1 MITLNQSAM
10 SLYNKIKN
18 TFNPPPSLKGEDW
31 LLPSDD
37 LFDSIESSIQNDQ
50 KKKNRGIW
58 VWLLSLLFISGTL
71 TYLLTSNNT
80 NIGGIVLT
88 NNGDTSNHTTS
99 KSSVVRIFDVNKL
112 NSKNLFSKVG
122 SDNKEIATSIIE
134 YNVEKSSTDLTIPFI
149 SSTSDKTT
157 SVPVLEKS
165 FNLNTRTNRRDRD
178 LENLAFTAVIGS
190 NTADIEKSLTVKTKK
205 ISNNL
210 ARIAS
215 INCSLVQKKVS
226 PFFHDFSYIRNEDFN
241 QESVWRI
248 KFSSGSSNWNFSLN
262 NNYLTSLDPA
272 DFRFSKGLGYF
283 IELSIEKMLSQRLS
297 VGVSGLIESSSFNSG
312 HNSIIDY
319 NINNET
325 EHQMNQF
332 DVIMASPLG
341 FLESNIVV
349 ARSTDANEHTDLI
362 IDLNNSHSITNID
375 FGFYAQIEILQYRN
389 FSLSN
394 QSGIGF
400 NYLSNITNSLDHFST
415 SETGFISH
423 SSEILNNQSHLNL
436 LRSYINIGINLEYK
450 FSRSICFGVNHQF
463 RQDFNPIYS
472 DGDFSTLISRQ
483 LSGFYV
489 KKSF

>member
-1 MITLNQSAM
+1 M
-10 SLYNKIKN
+10 
-18 TFNPPPSLKGEDW
+18 
-31 LLPSDD
+31 
-37 LFDSIESSIQNDQ
+37 
-50 KKKNRGIW
+50 
-58 VWLLSLLFISGTL
+58 
-71 TYLLTSNNT
+71 
-80 NIGGIVLT
+80 
-88 NNGDTSNHTTS
+88 
-99 KSSVVRIFDVNKL
+99 
-112 NSKNLFSKVG
+112 
-122 SDNKEIATSIIE
+122 
-134 YNVEKSSTDLTIPFI
+134 
-149 SSTSDKTT
+149 
-157 SVPVLEKS
+157 
-165 FNLNTRTNRRDRD
+165 
-178 LENLAFTAVIGS
+178 
-190 NTADIEKSLTVKTKK
+190 
-205 ISNNL
+205 
-210 ARIAS
+210 
-215 INCSLVQKKVS
+215 
-226 PFFHDFSYIRNEDFN
+226 
-241 QESVWRI
+241 
-248 KFSSGSSNWNFSLN
+248 
-262 NNYLTSLDPA
+262 
-272 DFRFSKGLGYF
+272 GYF
-283 IELSIEKMLSQRLS
+283 VELSVEKMLGQRLS

-349 ARSTDANEHTDLI
+349 ARSTDANEHTDLT
-362 IDLNNSHSITNID
+362 IDLNNSHSTTNID
-375 FGFYAQIEILQYRN
+375 FGLYAQIEILQYRN

-423 SSEILNNQSHLNL
+423 SSEILKNQSHLNL

-450 FSRSICFGVNHQF
+450 FSRSICLGVNHQF

>member
-1 MITLNQSAM
+1 MITHNQSTM
-10 SLYNKIKN
+10 SLYKKIKN

-37 LFDSIESSIQNDQ
+37 LFESIESSIQNDQ

-58 VWLLSLLFISGTL
+58 VWLLSLLLISGTL
-71 TYLLTSNNT
+71 SYLLTNT
-80 NIGGIVLT
+80 NIGGNLLT
-88 NNGDTSNHTTS
+88 NKGNTEYHTTS
-99 KSSVVRIFDVNKL
+99 KRSFVRINDVNKL

-134 YNVEKSSTDLTIPFI
+134 YNVEKSTTDLTIPFI

-157 SVPVLEKS
+157 SVSVLEKS

-190 NTADIEKSLTVKTKK
+190 NTANIEKSLTVKTKK

-215 INCSLVQKKVS
+215 INCSLIRKKVP
-226 PFFHDFSYIRNEDFN
+226 PFFHEFSYIPNEDVN
-241 QESVWRI
+241 QASDWRI

-272 DFRFSKGLGYF
+272 DFRFSKGMGYF
-283 IELSIEKMLSQRLS
+283 VELSVEKMLSQRLS

-349 ARSTDANEHTDLI
+349 ARSTDANEHTDLT
-362 IDLNNSHSITNID
+362 IDLNNSHSTTNID
-375 FGFYAQIEILQYRN
+375 FGLYAQIEIFQYRN

-423 SSEILNNQSHLNL
+423 SSEILKNQSHLNL

-450 FSRSICFGVNHQF
+450 FSRSICLGVNHQF

>member
-1 MITLNQSAM
+1 MITHNQSTM
-10 SLYNKIKN
+10 SLYKKIKN

-37 LFDSIESSIQNDQ
+37 LFESIESSIQNDQ

-58 VWLLSLLFISGTL
+58 VWLLSLLLISGTL
-71 TYLLTSNNT
+71 SYLLTNT
-80 NIGGIVLT
+80 NIGGNLLT
-88 NNGDTSNHTTS
+88 NKGNTEYHTTS
-99 KSSVVRIFDVNKL
+99 KRSFVRINDVNKL

-134 YNVEKSSTDLTIPFI
+134 YNVEKSTTDLTIPFI

-157 SVPVLEKS
+157 SVSVLEKS

-215 INCSLVQKKVS
+215 INCSLIQKKVP
-226 PFFHDFSYIRNEDFN
+226 PFFHEFSYIRNEDVN
-241 QESVWRI
+241 QVSDWRI

-272 DFRFSKGLGYF
+272 DFRFSKGMGYF
-283 IELSIEKMLSQRLS
+283 VELSVEKMLSQRLS

-325 EHQMNQF
+325 EHQMNKF

-349 ARSTDANEHTDLI
+349 ARSTDANEHTDLT
-362 IDLNNSHSITNID
+362 IDLNNSHSTTNID
-375 FGFYAQIEILQYRN
+375 FGLYAQIEIFQYRN

-415 SETGFISH
+415 SENGFISH
-423 SSEILNNQSHLNL
+423 SSEILKNQSHLNL

-450 FSRSICFGVNHQF
+450 FSRSICLGVNHQF

>member
-1 MITLNQSAM
+1 MITHNQSTM
-10 SLYNKIKN
+10 SLYKKIKN

-37 LFDSIESSIQNDQ
+37 LFESIESSIQNDQ
-50 KKKNRGIW
+50 KKENSGIW
-58 VWLLSLLFISGTL
+58 VWLLSLLLISGTL
-71 TYLLTSNNT
+71 SYLLTNT
-80 NIGGIVLT
+80 NIGGNLLT
-88 NNGDTSNHTTS
+88 NKGNTEYHTTS
-99 KSSVVRIFDVNKL
+99 KSSFVRINDVNKL

-134 YNVEKSSTDLTIPFI
+134 YNVEKSTTDLTIPFI

-157 SVPVLEKS
+157 SVSVLEKS

-215 INCSLVQKKVS
+215 INCSLIQKKVS
-226 PFFHDFSYIRNEDFN
+226 PFFHEFSYIRNEDVN
-241 QESVWRI
+241 QASDWRI
-248 KFSSGSSNWNFSLN
+248 KFSSGSSNWKFSLN
-262 NNYLTSLDPA
+262 NNYLTSLNPA
-272 DFRFSKGLGYF
+272 DFRFSKGMGLF
-283 IELSIEKMLSQRLS
+283 VELSVEKMLSQRLS

-325 EHQMNQF
+325 EHQMNKF

-349 ARSTDANEHTDLI
+349 ARSTDAIEHTDLT
-362 IDLNNSHSITNID
+362 IDLNNSHSTTNID

-400 NYLSNITNSLDHFST
+400 NYLSDITNSLDHFST

-423 SSEILNNQSHLNL
+423 SSEILKNQSHLNL
-436 LRSYINIGINLEYK
+436 LRSYINIGFNLEYK
-450 FSRSICFGVNHQF
+450 YSRSICLGVNHQF

>member
-1 MITLNQSAM
+1 MITHNQSTM
-10 SLYNKIKN
+10 SLYKKIKN

-37 LFDSIESSIQNDQ
+37 LFESIESSIQIDQ

-58 VWLLSLLFISGTL
+58 VWLLSLLLISGTL
-71 TYLLTSNNT
+71 SYLLTNT
-80 NIGGIVLT
+80 NIGGNLLT
-88 NNGDTSNHTTS
+88 NKGNTEYHTTS
-99 KSSVVRIFDVNKL
+99 KRSFVRINDVNKL

-134 YNVEKSSTDLTIPFI
+134 YNVEKSTTDLTIPFI

-157 SVPVLEKS
+157 SVSVLEKS

-215 INCSLVQKKVS
+215 INCSLIRKKVP
-226 PFFHDFSYIRNEDFN
+226 PFFHEFSYIPNEDVN
-241 QESVWRI
+241 QASDWRI

-272 DFRFSKGLGYF
+272 DFRFSKGMGYF
-283 IELSIEKMLSQRLS
+283 VELSVEKMLSQRLS

-325 EHQMNQF
+325 EHQMNKF

-349 ARSTDANEHTDLI
+349 ARSTDANEHTDLT
-362 IDLNNSHSITNID
+362 IDLNNSHSTTNID
-375 FGFYAQIEILQYRN
+375 FGLYAQIEILQYRN

-423 SSEILNNQSHLNL
+423 SSEILKNQSHLNL

-450 FSRSICFGVNHQF
+450 FSRSICLGVNHQF

>member
-1 MITLNQSAM
+1 MITHNQSTM
-10 SLYNKIKN
+10 SLYKKIKN

-37 LFDSIESSIQNDQ
+37 LFESIESSIQIDQ

-58 VWLLSLLFISGTL
+58 VWLLSLLLISGTL
-71 TYLLTSNNT
+71 SYLLTNT
-80 NIGGIVLT
+80 NIGGNLLT
-88 NNGDTSNHTTS
+88 NKGNTEYHTTS
-99 KSSVVRIFDVNKL
+99 KSSFVRINDVNKL

-134 YNVEKSSTDLTIPFI
+134 YNVEKSTTDLTIPFI

-157 SVPVLEKS
+157 SVSVLEKS

-190 NTADIEKSLTVKTKK
+190 NTANIEKSLTVKTKK

-215 INCSLVQKKVS
+215 INCSLIRKKVP
-226 PFFHDFSYIRNEDFN
+226 PFFHEFSYIPNEDVN
-241 QESVWRI
+241 QASDWRI

-272 DFRFSKGLGYF
+272 DFRFSKGMGYF
-283 IELSIEKMLSQRLS
+283 VELSVEKMLGQRLS

-349 ARSTDANEHTDLI
+349 ARSTDANEHTDLT
-362 IDLNNSHSITNID
+362 IDLNNSHSTTNID
-375 FGFYAQIEILQYRN
+375 FGLYAQIEILQYRN

-423 SSEILNNQSHLNL
+423 SSEILKNQSHLNL

-450 FSRSICFGVNHQF
+450 FSRSICLGVNHQF

>member
-1 MITLNQSAM
+1 MITLNQSTM

-37 LFDSIESSIQNDQ
+37 LFDSIESSIQNDL

-58 VWLLSLLFISGTL
+58 VWLLSLLLVSGTL
-71 TYLLTSNNT
+71 SYLITNNNT
-80 NIGGIVLT
+80 NLGGIILT
-88 NNGDTSNHTTS
+88 SKGNTEYQTSS
-99 KSSVVRIFDVNKL
+99 KSSVVHVNDVNKL
-112 NSKNLFSKVG
+112 NSKNLFLKVA
-122 SDNKEIATSIIE
+122 SDNKEIVASKID
-134 YNVEKSSTDLTIPFI
+134 YNVEKSITSVPIPLI
-149 SSTSDKTT
+149 SSTSDKST
-157 SVPVLEKS
+157 SVSVLEKS
-165 FNLNTRTNRRDRD
+165 LNLNTRTVIRNRN
-178 LENLAFTAVIGS
+178 LESLDFTSVVGS
-190 NTADIEKSLTVKTKK
+190 KNSNIEESVTIKTKR
-205 ISNNL
+205 ISYNL
-210 ARIAS
+210 TRIAGV
-215 INCSLVQKKVS
+215 NCSLVQKKVS

-283 IELSIEKMLSQRLS
+283 VELSIEKMLSQRLS

>member
-1 MITLNQSAM
+1 MITHNQSTM
-10 SLYNKIKN
+10 SLYKKIKN

-37 LFDSIESSIQNDQ
+37 LFESIESSIQIDQ

-58 VWLLSLLFISGTL
+58 VWLLSLLLISGTL
-71 TYLLTSNNT
+71 SYLLTNA
-80 NIGGIVLT
+80 NIGGNLLT
-88 NNGDTSNHTTS
+88 NKGNTEYHTTS
-99 KSSVVRIFDVNKL
+99 KSSFVRINDVNKL

-134 YNVEKSSTDLTIPFI
+134 YNVEKSTTDLTIPFI

-157 SVPVLEKS
+157 SVSVLEKS

-190 NTADIEKSLTVKTKK
+190 NTANIEKSLTVKTKK

-215 INCSLVQKKVS
+215 INCSLIRKKVP
-226 PFFHDFSYIRNEDFN
+226 PFFHEFSYIPNEDVN
-241 QESVWRI
+241 QASDWRI

-272 DFRFSKGLGYF
+272 DFRFSKGMGYF
-283 IELSIEKMLSQRLS
+283 VELSVEKMLGQRLS

-349 ARSTDANEHTDLI
+349 ARSTDANEHTDLT
-362 IDLNNSHSITNID
+362 IDLNNSHSTTNID
-375 FGFYAQIEILQYRN
+375 FGLYAQIEILQYRN

-423 SSEILNNQSHLNL
+423 SSEILKNQSHLNL

-450 FSRSICFGVNHQF
+450 FSRSICLGVNHQF

>member
-1 MITLNQSAM
+1 M

-58 VWLLSLLFISGTL
+58 VWLLSLLFISGAL
-71 TYLLTSNNT
+71 SYLLTSNNT
-80 NIGGIVLT
+80 KIGGIVLT
-88 NNGDTSNHTTS
+88 NNGDTDYRTTS
-99 KSSVVRIFDVNKL
+99 KSSVVRINDVNKW

-122 SDNKEIATSIIE
+122 SDNKEIATSKIE
-134 YNVEKSSTDLTIPFI
+134 YNVEKSTTDLTIPFI

-157 SVPVLEKS
+157 SVSVLEKL
-165 FNLNTRTNRRDRD
+165 FNLNFRTNRRDRD
-178 LENLAFTAVIGS
+178 LENLAFTSVVGS
-190 NTADIEKSLTVKTKK
+190 KISDIEESLTIKTKR
-205 ISNNL
+205 ISNNF
-210 ARIAS
+210 ASIASIAS
-215 INCSLVQKKVS
+215 INCSLFREKVP
-226 PFFHDFSYIRNEDFN
+226 PFFHEFYHIPNKDLSQASEW
-241 QESVWRI
+241 SL
-248 KFSSGSSNWNFSLN
+248 KLSSGSSNWNFSLN
-262 NNYLTSLDPA
+262 NNYRTTLDPA
-272 DFRFSKGLGYF
+272 DFRFSKGDGYF

-423 SSEILNNQSHLNL
+423 SSEILKNQSHINL

-450 FSRSICFGVNHQF
+450 FS
-463 RQDFNPIYS
+463 
-472 DGDFSTLISRQ
+472 
-483 LSGFYV
+483 
-489 KKSF
+489 

>member
-37 LFDSIESSIQNDQ
+37 LFESIESSIQNDQ

-58 VWLLSLLFISGTL
+58 VWLLSLLLISGTL
-71 TYLLTSNNT
+71 SYLLTNT
-80 NIGGIVLT
+80 NIGGNLLT
-88 NNGDTSNHTTS
+88 NKGNTEYHTTS
-99 KSSVVRIFDVNKL
+99 KRSFVRINDVNKL

-134 YNVEKSSTDLTIPFI
+134 YNVEKSTTDLTIPFI

-157 SVPVLEKS
+157 SVSVLEKS

-215 INCSLVQKKVS
+215 INCSLIQKKVS
-226 PFFHDFSYIRNEDFN
+226 PFFHEFSYIRDEDVN
-241 QESVWRI
+241 QASDWRI

-262 NNYLTSLDPA
+262 NNYLTSLNPA
-272 DFRFSKGLGYF
+272 DFRFSKGMGLF
-283 IELSIEKMLSQRLS
+283 VELSVEKMLSQRLS

-325 EHQMNQF
+325 EHQMNKF

-349 ARSTDANEHTDLI
+349 ARSTDANEHTDLT
-362 IDLNNSHSITNID
+362 IDLNNSHSTTNID
-375 FGFYAQIEILQYRN
+375 FGLYAQIEILQYRN

-400 NYLSNITNSLDHFST
+400 NYLSDITNSLDHFST

-423 SSEILNNQSHLNL
+423 SSEILKNQSHLNL

-450 FSRSICFGVNHQF
+450 YSRSICLGVNHQF

>member
-1 MITLNQSAM
+1 MITHNQSTM
-10 SLYNKIKN
+10 SLYKKIKN

-37 LFDSIESSIQNDQ
+37 LFESIESSIQNDQ

-58 VWLLSLLFISGTL
+58 VWLLSLLLISGTL
-71 TYLLTSNNT
+71 SYLLTNT
-80 NIGGIVLT
+80 NIGGNLLT
-88 NNGDTSNHTTS
+88 NKGNTEYHTTS
-99 KSSVVRIFDVNKL
+99 KRSFVRINDVNKL

-134 YNVEKSSTDLTIPFI
+134 YNVEKSTTDLTIPFI

-157 SVPVLEKS
+157 SVSVLEKS

-215 INCSLVQKKVS
+215 INCSLIQKKVS
-226 PFFHDFSYIRNEDFN
+226 PFFHEFSYIRNEDVN
-241 QESVWRI
+241 QVSDWRI
-248 KFSSGSSNWNFSLN
+248 KFSSGYSNWNFSLN

-272 DFRFSKGLGYF
+272 DFRFSKGMGLF
-283 IELSIEKMLSQRLS
+283 VELSVEKMLSQRLS

-325 EHQMNQF
+325 EHQMNKF

-349 ARSTDANEHTDLI
+349 ARSTDANEHTNLT
-362 IDLNNSHSITNID
+362 IDLNNSHSTTNID
-375 FGFYAQIEILQYRN
+375 FGLYAQIEILQYRN

-400 NYLSNITNSLDHFST
+400 NYLSNITNYLDHFST

-423 SSEILNNQSHLNL
+423 SSEILKNQSHLNL

-450 FSRSICFGVNHQF
+450 FSRSICLGVNHQF